1 MSKGTLRKNVESAMT
16 VPSASIFI
24 RLLCPRQMSPTGDEY
39 RPFFFVSD
47 LQDHIED
54 FPQFCLFYI
63 AFGLEVI
70 ALILSAIADISPHD
84 RERVKKVNVYF
95 FLTDY

>member
-1 MSKGTLRKNVESAMT
+1 MT

-24 RLLCPRQMSPTGDEY
+24 RLLCPRQMSPTGDEC
-39 RPFFFVSD
+39 RHFVFVSD

-54 FPQFCLFYI
+54 LPRFCLFYI
-63 AFGLEVI
+63 AFGLQVI

-84 RERVKKVNVYF
+84 RERVKRVNVYF